1 MINKLK
7 KIIVILCF
15 IIAIIVLILL
25 FYLKMNENYD
35 SNITNNI
42 DEKSFDVEVDEE
54 IMDTLTE
61 DELFNAKNCI
71 QLYVNYIA
79 DKNYDA
85 VMSVLDENYIK
96 ENNISVDNI
105 ENKIKKYNDNNYC
118 IISKAYK
125 KELTLDI
132 VKYYISGSIFDNKFS
147 TSEQIDCTVLMDN
160 ANNVFSIVPEDL
172 RNNSKFEFNEHIKLD
187 ANNYYNKVVYKAYSN
202 GDVISEYFNL
212 YKDLAINNPN
222 LAFQLLDST
231 YKEKRF
237 NNSIDEYK
245 KYLKDID
252 VENIYLSKFS
262 YNIYKNYNEY
272 VGVDKNGLY
281 YFFREKTPMNFSV
294 ILDTYTILSDD
305 FKETYDKADNEKKI
319 QMNIDRFVHMI
330 NNKDYRT
337 AYGYIAD
344 GFKNNYLDT
353 QDKFEN
359 YIKNEFFEYNNFEF
373 DSIEQKGSNLY
384 TCTLTL
390 TDATGNSKDSK
401 KITIIMQLN
410 DNYDFKMSFSV

>member
-373 DSIEQKGSNLY
+373 DSIEQKGSYLY

>member
-7 KIIVILCF
+7 KIIIILCF

-25 FYLKMNENYD
+25 CYLKMNENYD

-42 DEKSFDVEVDEE
+42 DENSFDVEVDEE

-105 ENKIKKYNDNNYC
+105 ENKIKKYNDNNYF

-172 RNNSKFEFNEHIKLD
+172 RNNSKFEFNEYIKLD

-262 YNIYKNYNEY
+262 CNIYKNYNEY

-390 TDATGNSKDSK
+390 TDATGNSKDFK